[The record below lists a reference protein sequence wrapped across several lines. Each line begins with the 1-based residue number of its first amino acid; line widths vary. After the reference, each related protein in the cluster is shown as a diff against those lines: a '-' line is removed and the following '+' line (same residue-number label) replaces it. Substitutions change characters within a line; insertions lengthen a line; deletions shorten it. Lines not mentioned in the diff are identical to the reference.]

1 MFVCLY
7 LCLCELRQLDMKLWF
22 STWMKTVSTLA
33 FVLSHPETGFD
44 FEFLSCRLDQTA
56 DLVARYASISG
67 WERQVI
73 IKWWKFNLHNIK
85 YGKWAQRTEQSQRSE
100 SSDRRGGSGKQF
112 CCSGDDVGR
121 QFGTF
126 YVPLCERLS
135 VCVCFCVCGC
145 GLLLCRLGQVA
156 WFTFSSRWRQILSVC
171 VCVRIKVHT
180 FWRQCF
186 LFYTAVCM

>member
-1 MFVCLY
+1 
-7 LCLCELRQLDMKLWF
+7 
-22 STWMKTVSTLA
+22 MKTVSTLA

-100 SSDRRGGSGKQF
+100 SSDRRGGRGGGGGKQAILLLWWRCGAAIWHF
-112 CCSGDDVGR
+112 LC
-121 QFGTF
+121 TF
-126 YVPLCERLS
+126 VRETLG
-135 VCVCFCVCGC
+135 VCVFVCGC

-156 WFTFSSRWRQILSVC
+156 WFTFSFRWRQILSVC